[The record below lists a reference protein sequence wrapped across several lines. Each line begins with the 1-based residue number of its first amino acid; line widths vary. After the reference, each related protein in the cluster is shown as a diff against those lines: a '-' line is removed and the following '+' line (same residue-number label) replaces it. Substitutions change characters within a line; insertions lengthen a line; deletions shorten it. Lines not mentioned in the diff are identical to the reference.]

1 MNIVLFKKS
10 LRKIFYF
17 IILCFM
23 SPVIIMQAF
32 KNKENVLF
40 LPVLLFGIFLSTT
53 AVAVGYFGIKD
64 LVKSLIGKVRLNYIY
79 KCKFICYIL
88 TSKMI
93 EIT

>member
-17 IILCFM
+17 IALCFV

-53 AVAVGYFGIKD
+53 GITLGFIGIKN
-64 LVKSLIGKVRLNYIY
+64 LVKSLIGKV
-79 KCKFICYIL
+79 KKD
-88 TSKMI
+88 
-93 EIT
+93 

>member
-17 IILCFM
+17 IFLCFV
-23 SPVIIMQAF
+23 SPIIIMQAF

-53 AVAVGYFGIKD
+53 TVAVGYFGIKD
-64 LVKSLIGKVRLNYIY
+64 LVKSLIGKV
-79 KCKFICYIL
+79 KKD
-88 TSKMI
+88 
-93 EIT
+93 